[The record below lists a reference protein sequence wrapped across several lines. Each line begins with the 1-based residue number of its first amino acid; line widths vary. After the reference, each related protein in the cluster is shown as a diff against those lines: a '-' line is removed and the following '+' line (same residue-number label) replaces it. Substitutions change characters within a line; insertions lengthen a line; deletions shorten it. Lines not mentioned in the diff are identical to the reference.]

1 MSILYDENTTDVI
14 TTLEIVRV
22 ALSDINIREMVLD
35 EMDLSD
41 EEARRILIKVNES
54 LREVQYEPQG

>member
-1 MSILYDENTTDVI
+1 MTTLHDETTTDVI

-22 ALSDINIREMVLD
+22 ALSDIDIREMVLD

-41 EEARRILIKVNES
+41 EEAKRILMKVNDS
-54 LREVQYEPQG
+54 LREVQHGPQG

>member
-1 MSILYDENTTDVI
+1 MSPLYDETTADVI

-22 ALSDINIREMVLD
+22 ALSDIDIREMVLD

-41 EEARRILIKVNES
+41 EEARRILMKVNES
-54 LREVQYEPQG
+54 LSEVDHGPQG

>member
-22 ALSDINIREMVLD
+22 ALSDIDIREMVLD

-41 EEARRILIKVNES
+41 EEARRILMKVTAS
-54 LREVQYEPQG
+54 LSEVDHGPQR

>member
-1 MSILYDENTTDVI
+1 MSTLHDETNADVI

-22 ALSDINIREMVLD
+22 ALSDIDIREMVLD

-41 EEARRILIKVNES
+41 EEARRILMKVNES
-54 LREVQYEPQG
+54 LLEVNHGPQG

>member
-1 MSILYDENTTDVI
+1 MSTLHDETTTDVI

-22 ALSDINIREMVLD
+22 ALSDIDIREMVLD

-41 EEARRILIKVNES
+41 EEARRILIKVNDS
-54 LREVQYEPQG
+54 LREVQHGPQC

>member
-1 MSILYDENTTDVI
+1 MPTLHDETTADVI

-22 ALSDINIREMVLD
+22 ALSDIDIREMVLD

-41 EEARRILIKVNES
+41 EEARRILTKVNES
-54 LREVQYEPQG
+54 LLEVNHGPQG